1 MPRFVKFLKS
11 LAFDL
16 SICSNLSL
24 FLHIFSKLLALIF
37 RWFMNIN
44 SVFKK
49 LRQAFDGPDKNLF
62 FRLDF
67 QLKKEKIVKR
77 AKVEVQLAEQ
87 SLPILK
93 AVHMVYNE
101 LFSVL
106 KRQK

>member
-1 MPRFVKFLKS
+1 M
-11 LAFDL
+11 DQ
-16 SICSNLSL
+16 I
-24 FLHIFSKLLALIF
+24 
-37 RWFMNIN
+37 
-44 SVFKK
+44 
-49 LRQAFDGPDKNLF
+49 KNLF

-93 AVHMVYNE
+93 AVYMVYNE

-106 KRQK
+106 KQRK